1 MFSISE
7 VDVFVATWPPNQA
20 KVRRT
25 SDVSHQSGDFTHK
38 SDDNYVIGTSDMS
51 NRMLAPNANDTTQR
65 SDAGDVVKTSEL
77 IDLTAPNTYLFTQ
90 RPDVEDAIQD
100 SDSSDVTRSQGM
112 QLLDIKWKNRTI

>member
-1 MFSISE
+1 
-7 VDVFVATWPPNQA
+7 
-20 KVRRT
+20 
-25 SDVSHQSGDFTHK
+25 
-38 SDDNYVIGTSDMS
+38 MS

-112 QLLDIKWKNRTI
+112 Q